1 MAIRFIAWLGL
12 RRRRD
17 RNMGCNHFS
26 QIELLAGVVDV
37 DADQGPISIIIQDG
51 FELEGTKIFLH
62 FTLIFGVTLE
72 VVIPGDDMW
81 GWRSVSPPWVTREW
95 VIPKALPFKLKP
107 VTCVLFCDRRIQPSE
122 RGCRDP

>member
-1 MAIRFIAWLGL
+1 L
-12 RRRRD
+12 D
-17 RNMGCNHFS
+17 
-26 QIELLAGVVDV
+26 AGVRLLELYVTKTQSSVLVPKVVVDEV
-37 DADQGPISIIIQDG
+37 QNLYREIQDA

-62 FTLIFGVTLE
+62 YTLIFGVTLE